1 MHLVARALGPARARD
16 ELITYLKHL
25 CSSKIEGKM
34 DGRLEDELLML
45 LALEVKSLP
54 PFLGG
59 PEHAHLLVTGIL
71 DALCAADETVVRE
84 KAVESLNHVISIMPE
99 GSVSEMIVGPT
110 GIVRSLSDAE
120 KSFQCHI
127 SCAGLLA
134 QSYKRASAVFRPTLR
149 NILKQ
154 LALDEMPLVRAAVFV
169 ALGDIAAEMEP
180 AHLIPEI
187 VVLFETLSKD
197 HQEIVRETAIEV
209 LLKLA
214 DLASS
219 GIPPSSISD
228 ALTGI
233 PSDRSV
239 KLRSDL
245 ARNVVKF
252 ARSLGPEVSQSAV
265 FPLFMMLLR
274 DQDAEVRALAACNIG
289 DFALCL
295 KSEAL
300 PEQLAIVARALST
313 DTNVKVKLE
322 LAVGIGSL
330 ATALG
335 PAGSMVHLV
344 PVINTLLVDEQA
356 CIKDKAIRSM
366 HKLFAVC
373 GPEILDS
380 PFFQN
385 VVKMQKDAQWR
396 VRHALLEFLPEVA
409 PRISLAEFDQRFTPL
424 VRDFM
429 SDSVSAV
436 RSETARVIEILQ
448 SHLGDEWVERVVL
461 PELTKLVADG
471 SSYTT
476 RVSALY
482 TVSRLLHSR
491 SETIRGALLPL
502 AVSLLSSDKVPNVRM
517 AAIQALI
524 VAKSHLSSSGGLP
537 AQAIDAL
544 NERLREDPDG
554 DVKHMCEVALSS

>member
-1 MHLVARALGPARARD
+1 MSSPAFDPLELLRDELSEPDLQVQSEAVKRVHLVARALGPARARD

-344 PVINTLLVDEQA
+344 PVINTLLADEQA

-429 SDSVSAV
+429 NDRCVSCSPPPHPPA
-436 RSETARVIEILQ
+436 
-448 SHLGDEWVERVVL
+448 L
-461 PELTKLVADG
+461 PRAFCPG
-471 SSYTT
+471 
-476 RVSALY
+476 RVSPCCLPPPLPPCSKAPL
-482 TVSRLLHSR
+482 TLPFAASAPFAPKPPASLKFFSRIWATSGWSVLCC
-491 SETIRGALLPL
+491 
-502 AVSLLSSDKVPNVRM
+502 LSSQSWLPM
-517 AAIQALI
+517 APLTL
-524 VAKSHLSSSGGLP
+524 H
-537 AQAIDAL
+537 
-544 NERLREDPDG
+544 E
-554 DVKHMCEVALSS
+554 